1 MAATG
6 WLIDSWLAFNAPSV
20 EIFSDFFSYHKNDR
34 LRPEK
39 NASHHDTVI
48 YKSSLINASLHTA
61 TRTLTKD
68 WNQMRNL

>member
-6 WLIDSWLAFNAPSV
+6 WLIDSWLAFNDPSV
-20 EIFSDFFSYHKNDR
+20 EIFSDFFSYHKKDR

-39 NASHHDTVI
+39 NASYHDTVI
-48 YKSSLINASLHTA
+48 YKSSLTNASLHTA

>member
-34 LRPEK
+34 MRPEK
-39 NASHHDTVI
+39 THHI
-48 YKSSLINASLHTA
+48 MIL
-61 TRTLTKD
+61 
-68 WNQMRNL
+68 